1 MAGARRKAK
10 ADADAQQAA
19 QDVAADAPVP
29 AVVQPASRAAV
40 ASGVRVRFVTVAGL
54 DCEAVVLGVDS
65 VDGVQ
70 LRVIKPSGLTFTTFA
85 AEGTGPGTYQREA

>member
-10 ADADAQQAA
+10 AEADAQQAA

-29 AVVQPASRAAV
+29 AVVQPAARAAV
-40 ASGVRVRFVTVAGL
+40 APGERVRFTSLAGI
-54 DCEAVVLGVDS
+54 DCEAVVMGIDCADV
-65 VDGVQ
+65 VQ

-85 AEGTGPGTYQREA
+85 AEGTGPGTYQRG